1 MNTTFIMKLTLKDK
15 DMTPFV
21 EEALLDKG
29 YGMTEENPSDADL
42 VLTAFMHEDS
52 DDAFIDRMIHTE
64 VGLKEVHTD
73 FTVEVIKVESGNVD
87 GWKDFFSLE
96 DYDEDIV
103 KAVVEND
110 SSFLAEP
117 ERIAKYI
124 DENYIGEFNDESD
137 MARHLADEDPDIQA
151 LDDRIVNCMDLT
163 EYYSDEMRFDM
174 WHDGPYWF
182 WNN

>member
-21 EEALLDKG
+21 EEALIDKG
-29 YGMTEENPSDADL
+29 YGLAEENPSDADL

-64 VGLKEVHTD
+64 VELKEVHTD
-73 FTVEVIKVESGNVD
+73 FTVEVIKVEGGNVD
-87 GWKDFFSLE
+87 EWKDFFSLE
-96 DYDEDIV
+96 EYDEDIV
-103 KAVVEND
+103 KAVVENE
-110 SSFLAEP
+110 SSFLVEP

-124 DENYIGEFNDESD
+124 DENYIGEFDDESD